1 MSAGSTPLVD
11 RDIRRLIDE
20 WVITADLPRDGRLP
34 AERHIAERFGCS
46 RAQVRRVMAQLER
59 EGRVVREVGRG
70 TFLVPDG
77 DRPSSGFGTSFAP
90 AAIMTASLVFE
101 PEVVSLAALAAT
113 EEDFAELRRCLAQ
126 GEAATDYE
134 SFEQWDVTLHHAF
147 AVATHN
153 PQIVAM
159 VDVLNS
165 TRNNPVWGR
174 LKRDGYTPQ
183 NRATIERE
191 HQEIVE
197 ALIQR
202 DRRRAATAMTE
213 HLRFVRSVVSGR

>member
-1 MSAGSTPLVD
+1 MHAESTPLAD

-20 WVITADLPRDGRLP
+20 HVLTADLPPDGRLP
-34 AERHIAERFGCS
+34 AERQISELLGCS
-46 RAQVRRVMAQLER
+46 RAQVRRVMAALEQ

-70 TFLVPDG
+70 TFLVPEDS
-77 DRPSSGFGTSFAP
+77 RPAANGGASFAP
-90 AAIMTASLVFE
+90 AAIMTTSLLFE

-113 EEDFAELRRCLAQ
+113 EEDFTELRRCLQ
-126 GEAATDYE
+126 RGSAATDYE
-134 SFEQWDVTLHHAF
+134 SFEQWDISLHHAF

-153 PQIVAM
+153 AQIVAM

-174 LKRDGYTPQ
+174 LKRDGFTPQ

-191 HQEIVE
+191 HSEIVD

-202 DRRRAATAMTE
+202 DRRRAARAMTD
-213 HLRFVRSVVSGR
+213 HLRFVRSVVSGQ

>member
-1 MSAGSTPLVD
+1 MDAGSAPLVD

-20 WVITADLPRDGRLP
+20 RFLSADLPRDGRLP
-34 AERHIAERFGCS
+34 AERLIAEQLGCT
-46 RAQVRRVMAQLER
+46 RAQVRRVMAELQR

-70 TFLVPDG
+70 TFPVST
-77 DRPSSGFGTSFAP
+77 DRGLARSYGSSFAP
-90 AAIMTASLVFE
+90 AAIMTTSLLFE

-113 EEDFAELRRCLAQ
+113 EDDFTELRHCLRRGAT
-126 GEAATDYE
+126 ATDYE
-134 SFEQWDVTLHHAF
+134 SFEQWDISLHHAF

-174 LKRDGYTPQ
+174 LKRDGFSPE

-191 HQEIVE
+191 HHEIVD
-197 ALIQR
+197 ALVQR
-202 DRRRAATAMTE
+202 DRRRAAAAMTD
-213 HLRFVRSVVSGR
+213 HLRFVRSVVTGP

>member
-1 MSAGSTPLVD
+1 
-11 RDIRRLIDE
+11 
-20 WVITADLPRDGRLP
+20 
-34 AERHIAERFGCS
+34 
-46 RAQVRRVMAQLER
+46 MAQLER

-70 TFLVPDG
+70 TFLTPDRG
-77 DRPSSGFGTSFAP
+77 SADSSESSAPGGSFAP
-90 AAIMTASLVFE
+90 AAIMTTSLLFE
-101 PEVVSLAALAAT
+101 PEVVALAALAAT
-113 EEDFAELRRCLAQ
+113 EQDFAELRRCLAR

-134 SFEQWDVTLHHAF
+134 SFEQWDITLHHAF

-165 TRNNPVWGR
+165 TRNSPVWGR
-174 LKRDGYTPQ
+174 LKRDGYTPE

-191 HQEIVE
+191 HQEIVD

-202 DRRRAATAMTE
+202 DRRRAAAAMTE
-213 HLRFVRSVVSGR
+213 HLRFVRSVVTGQ

>member
-1 MSAGSTPLVD
+1 MSDGFTPLVD

-20 WVITADLPRDGRLP
+20 WDAAESPHDGRLP
-34 AERHIAERFGCS
+34 AERHIADRLGCS

-59 EGRVVREVGRG
+59 EGRVIREVGRG
-70 TFLVPDG
+70 TFLVAAG
-77 DRPSSGFGTSFAP
+77 DRPTSNVGGSFAP
-90 AAIMTASLVFE
+90 AAIMTASLLFE
-101 PEVVSLAALAAT
+101 PEVVALAALAAT
-113 EEDFAELRRCLAQ
+113 EEDFTELRRCLEKGA
-126 GEAATDYE
+126 AATEYE

-147 AVATHN
+147 AMATHN

-191 HQEIVE
+191 HREIVD

-202 DRRRAATAMTE
+202 DRRRAASAMTE
-213 HLRFVRSVVSGR
+213 HLRFVRSVVSGQ

>member
-1 MSAGSTPLVD
+1 MTDRSAPLVD
-11 RDIRRLIDE
+11 HEVRRLIDE
-20 WVITADLPRDGRLP
+20 WVAGESPRDGRLP
-34 AERHIAERFGCS
+34 AERHIADRLGCS

-59 EGRVVREVGRG
+59 EGRVVRAVGRG
-70 TFLVPDG
+70 TFLVPDS
-77 DRPSSGFGTSFAP
+77 DRPSPAVGGSFAP
-90 AAIMTASLVFE
+90 AAIMAASLLFE
-101 PEVVSLAALAAT
+101 PEVVALAALAAT
-113 EEDFAELRRCLAQ
+113 EEDFTELRRCIER
-126 GEAATDYE
+126 GSAATDYE
-134 SFEQWDVTLHHAF
+134 SFEQWDISLHHAF

-174 LKRDGYTPQ
+174 LKRDGYTLQ

-191 HQEIVE
+191 HREIVE

-202 DRRRAATAMTE
+202 DRRRAAAAMTD
-213 HLRFVRSVVSGR
+213 HLRFVREVVSGQ